1 MLSKM
6 IKRIIYFL
14 ALIAMFI
21 IAISNLVYINQIDQ
35 NEVSNIQYYGILKLF
50 VSLVIAGIIILAS
63 YGREKIKISKKVK
76 ITIIL
81 IALI

>member
-50 VSLVIAGIIILAS
+50 VSLVIAGIIILVS
-63 YGREKIKISKKVK
+63 YGLEKIKIRKK
-76 ITIIL
+76 
-81 IALI
+81 